1 MICCY
6 LFSSQAETT
15 LLNQQL
21 NERLL
26 ESTDGFHDDQQ
37 QIQVCYDNQLLVF
50 QTSVEI
56 SKILHIGV
64 GTVYDND
71 KLAQGNMSF
80 GMLK

>member
-6 LFSSQAETT
+6 LFSSQAETA

-50 QTSVEI
+50 
-56 SKILHIGV
+56 
-64 GTVYDND
+64 
-71 KLAQGNMSF
+71 
-80 GMLK
+80 